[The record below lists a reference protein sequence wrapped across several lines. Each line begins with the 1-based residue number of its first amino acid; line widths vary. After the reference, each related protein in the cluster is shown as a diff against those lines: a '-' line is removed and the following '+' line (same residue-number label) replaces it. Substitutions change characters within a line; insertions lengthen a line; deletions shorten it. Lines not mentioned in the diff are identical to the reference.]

1 MTLDDPE
8 VSQVEI
14 DRLLNRAK
22 IAKKIDNL
30 TPYIHM
36 EACSTNEIW
45 LFLDSNGGVGLS
57 RMRAP

>member
-1 MTLDDPE
+1 MAFFEVSRPNPNSDRPFMTLNDPE

-36 EACSTNEIW
+36 EACSTNEI
-45 LFLDSNGGVGLS
+45 
-57 RMRAP
+57 